1 MAKKASS
8 TLNVKDLSNADLGK
22 ILDEQ
27 APLIGK
33 LTADLEDAERRL
45 KEAKAEIARRAGA
58 TLLPAPATRKGPK
71 PKAAK
76 TAGKK
81 ATSERKRGER
91 GSGFPHPTSMKGVV
105 LAAVK
110 PTDMTKDEILAVVKP
125 KNKDAFAVSLSN
137 LKTDGFLVSS
147 ERGVYRQ
154 GPKYAEYAAWLKSQN

>member
-8 TLNVKDLSNADLGK
+8 TSNVKGLSNAELGK

-27 APLIGK
+27 APLIES
-33 LTADLEDAERRL
+33 LTTQLSAAELRLQDA
-45 KEAKAEIARRAGA
+45 KNEIARRSGA
-58 TLLPAPATRKGPK
+58 TAVPAPSTRKGPK

-76 TAGKK
+76 KAGKP
-81 ATSERKRGER
+81 ASERKRGER

-147 ERGVYRQ
+147 ERGKYRQ